1 MSIQHSTESLRTI
14 RQDKNKIKCIQVEKE
29 EVKILILLIIYIK
42 KPRDTTKKL
51 LDLINAF
58 SKLEE
63 YKINTLI

>member
-58 SKLEE
+58 SKLVE
-63 YKINTLI
+63 YNINTLI

>member
-1 MSIQHSTESLRTI
+1 MSIPHSTESLRTI

-29 EVKILILLIIYIK
+29 EVKILILLIIYMK